1 MTPRDADRPQ
11 LARRAILPAL
21 LLPLFPVNSARAD
34 AEVARPL
41 LELPAFDRARGELL
55 KALLSSDG
63 FRQSLTGQGA
73 MPIPPPAARNARD
86 AVHARRIHGAYLAL
100 AGRRLSAA
108 QSAGI
113 TAEIAFEDAFRDQRL
128 GGRQAVTVSG
138 TDLLDQI
145 ARWLRVIAALAIL
158 PPEGLRRSAFDEGAL
173 FTALRRQVAQGYA
186 STPILTALPE
196 PERRELAIWL
206 LSNWSDMFS
215 AVLDLGLGGGP
226 VPDALRDL
234 QARCRS
240 ALREFGLDADI
251 VRLSEAGLRNR

>member
-1 MTPRDADRPQ
+1 MTPRDADRSQ
-11 LARRAILPAL
+11 LARRAILSAL
-21 LLPLFPVNSARAD
+21 LLPLFPVGSVRAE
-34 AEVARPL
+34 AARPL
-41 LELPAFDRARGELL
+41 LELPAFDPARSALL

-73 MPIPPPAARNARD
+73 MPIPPPAARYARD
-86 AVHARRIHGAYLAL
+86 AAHARRIHGAYLAL

-108 QSAGI
+108 QAAEI

-128 GGRQAVTVSG
+128 GGRQAVAVSG

-145 ARWLRVIAALAIL
+145 ACWLRVIAALAIL
-158 PPEGLRRSAFDEGAL
+158 PPEGLRRSAFDESAL

-186 STPILTALPE
+186 STPVLTGLPE

-215 AVLDLGLGGGP
+215 LVLDLGLGSGP
-226 VPDALRDL
+226 VPAALQDL

-240 ALREFGLDADI
+240 ALREFGLDADS